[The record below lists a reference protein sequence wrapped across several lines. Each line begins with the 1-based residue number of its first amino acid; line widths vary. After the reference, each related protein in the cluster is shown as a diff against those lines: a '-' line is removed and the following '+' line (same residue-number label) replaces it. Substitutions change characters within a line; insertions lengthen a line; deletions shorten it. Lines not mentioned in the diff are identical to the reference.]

1 MAQAAKRACANTAG
15 ESHSIEATTTPER
28 TQQDLI
34 NVIEL
39 INQTDLVSIIVWA
52 ADKHDD
58 VTRAVAVL
66 ARKAREKQ
74 REEEEKQRKEEER
87 RREEQ
92 KKARHLLRGA
102 S

>member
-39 INQTDLVSIIVWA
+39 LNQTDLVSIIVWA
-52 ADKHDD
+52 ADKHND
-58 VTRAVAVL
+58 VKRTMAVL

-74 REEEEKQRKEEER
+74 CEEEEKQR
-87 RREEQ
+87 EEQ
-92 KKARHLLRGA
+92 KKALHLLRGA